1 MHIPKITGPKTRV
14 GILATA
20 GMVLLAT
27 APNIAKAQKSDT
39 FERTTNLEQVDSLA
53 FPSAKGSDS
62 AKFLAN
68 APSPKLTVIGE
79 NKLAT
84 FIVDLAKNIL
94 YHYNDEGKAIFA
106 YRIASGKVGCDTE
119 TGLRVVSHV
128 ESYPYNTAPKTTKRR
143 RTPWSYGP
151 KIICLEKLDPS
162 TGEKS
167 LTGEFIHGNNDPS
180 SIGKY
185 ASQGCMRMDN
195 EVIVKLSKLVKRGNL
210 VLIKR

>member
-1 MHIPKITGPKTRV
+1 MPLPQITGLKTRV

-20 GMVLLAT
+20 GTVLFAT
-27 APNIAKAQKSDT
+27 APSIAKAQKLDT
-39 FERTTNLEQVDSLA
+39 FERTTKLEQVDSLA

-68 APSPKLTVIGE
+68 APSPKVTVTGE
-79 NKLAT
+79 KKLAT
-84 FIVDLAKNIL
+84 IVVDLAKNIL
-94 YHYNDEGKAIFA
+94 YHYNEEGKAIFA
-106 YRIASGKVGCDTE
+106 YRIASGKAGCDTE

-128 ESYPYNTAPKTTKRR
+128 ETFPYDTAPKTTKRR
-143 RTPWSYGP
+143 KAPWSYGP
-151 KIICLEKLDPS
+151 KIICLEKLNPS

-195 EVIVKLSKLVKRGNL
+195 EIIVKLSKLVKRGNL

>member
-1 MHIPKITGPKTRV
+1 MQIPKITSLRMKT

-20 GMVLLAT
+20 GTMLFAT
-27 APNIAKAQKSDT
+27 NPSVVKAQKSDT
-39 FERTTNLEQVDSLA
+39 FERAIKTEQVDSLA

-62 AKFLAN
+62 AKFLVD
-68 APSPKLTVIGE
+68 APSPKVTVSGE
-79 NKLAT
+79 KKLAT
-84 FIVDLAKNIL
+84 IVVDLAKNVL
-94 YHYNDEGKAIFA
+94 YHYNESGKPMFA
-106 YRIASGKVGCDTE
+106 YRIASGKSTSPTE
-119 TGLRVVSHV
+119 TGLRIVSHI
-128 ESYPYNTAPKTTKRR
+128 ETYPYDTAPKTTKRR
-143 RTPWSYGP
+143 KYPYSYGP
-151 KIICLEKLDPS
+151 KIICLEKLDPI

-195 EVIVKLSKLVKRGNL
+195 EIIVKLSKLIKRGNL